1 MPKIIRLPL
10 LRLAVLAAALV
21 CALCSGAQSTGGAVS
36 KKLVET
42 IVSIQTGGTLTIRTN
57 AAKHLS
63 DLTRSIDPAE
73 VDDPTLKEL
82 VSLLSTNEDS
92 VRFFVAASLGHV
104 GPRAKVAVL
113 VLLKL
118 LPEVDCLHGDLT
130 SAPAIR
136 LALKRMGETP
146 PPQPSVGLR
155 QDDVFRCAVCIAV
168 PGNSLTASLHLPRLI
183 PWKSA
188 FNPKRKPS

>member
-1 MPKIIRLPL
+1 MAKIIRLPL
-10 LRLAVLAAALV
+10 LRFGVLAAMLV
-21 CALCSGAQSTGGAVS
+21 CAVCSAAQSSGAAVS
-36 KKLVET
+36 KGQLEET
-42 IVSIQTGGTLTIRTN
+42 IASIRAGETLTIRTS

-63 DLTRSIDPAE
+63 DLTRSIDPEE

-92 VRFFVAASLGHV
+92 VRFWVAASLGRL
-104 GPRAKVAVL
+104 GPRAKVAVP

-118 LPEVDCLHGDLT
+118 LPEVGCLGGALT

-146 PPQPSVGLR
+146 PPRPECR
-155 QDDVFRCAVCIAV
+155 A
-168 PGNSLTASLHLPRLI
+168 ASR
-183 PWKSA
+183 
-188 FNPKRKPS
+188 

>member
-1 MPKIIRLPL
+1 MPRIIRLPL

-36 KKLVET
+36 KKQLEET

-57 AAKHLS
+57 AAKRLS
-63 DLTRSIDPAE
+63 DLTLSIDPE
-73 VDDPTLKEL
+73 EIDDATLKGL

-92 VRFFVAASLGHV
+92 VRFWVAASLGHL
-104 GPRAKVAVL
+104 GTRAKLAVP

-146 PPQPSVGLR
+146 PLR
-155 QDDVFRCAVCIAV
+155 PEC
-168 PGNSLTASLHLPRLI
+168 P
-183 PWKSA
+183 
-188 FNPKRKPS
+188 